1 VSKRHLTQQQRR
13 RIDRHQGDRIRRQT
27 VSGVLASQGDEQT
40 GLVMVHR
47 GALLEVESRDADGH
61 PLRVQCHQRANIE
74 PIAVGDRVVWHRT
87 GIAGEGVITALLP
100 RSALLARPNSH
111 HGGLRPIAANLDLV
125 VIVLAPQPV
134 PMEILL
140 DRYLVAVEQIGIDAM
155 LILNKCDLLA
165 SLPAADADSVR
176 ALFELYRGLG
186 YPTLET
192 SCHDH
197 RSMAALTERLQGRTA
212 ILVGQSG
219 VGKSSL
225 LKALLPEVEIALG
238 AISEANLRGRHTTTT
253 AQLYHLPQGGDLI
266 DSPGVREFGLWHLS
280 PEAVWAGFCELR
292 PLLGR
297 CRFRDCQHQQE
308 PDCALT
314 TAIAAGAMAPSRLQ
328 NLRRILAND
337 GNDIGQ

>member
-1 VSKRHLTQQQRR
+1 MSKRHLTQQQRR

-27 VSGVLASQGDEQT
+27 VDEALASQGDEQI

-74 PIAVGDRVVWHRT
+74 PIAVGDRVVWRRT

-100 RSALLARPNSH
+100 RSALLARPSS

-125 VIVLAPQPV
+125 VIVLAPQPA
-134 PMEILL
+134 PIEILL

-155 LILNKCDLLA
+155 LVLNKCDLLT

-176 ALFELYRGLG
+176 ALLELYRGLG

-197 RSMAALTERLQGRTA
+197 SGMAALTERLQRRTA

-225 LKALLPEVEIALG
+225 LKALLPEAEIALG
-238 AISEANLRGRHTTTT
+238 AISAANLRGRHTTTT

-280 PEAVWAGFCELR
+280 PDAVWAGFRELR

-308 PDCALT
+308 PDCAMT
-314 TAIAAGAMAPSRLQ
+314 TAIAAGVMAPSRWQ

-337 GNDIGQ
+337 GSDSGQ

>member
-1 VSKRHLTQQQRR
+1 MSKRHLTQQQRR
-13 RIDRHQGDRIRRQT
+13 RIDRQQGDRIRRQT
-27 VSGVLASQGDEQT
+27 VGEALASQGDERT

-47 GALLEVESRDADGH
+47 GALLEVESHDADGNL
-61 PLRVQCHQRANIE
+61 LRVQCHQRANIE
-74 PIAVGDRVVWHRT
+74 PITVGDRVVWHHT
-87 GIAGEGVITALLP
+87 GVAGEGVITALLP
-100 RSALLARPNSH
+100 RSALLARPSS

-125 VIVLAPQPV
+125 IIVLAPQPA

-140 DRYLVAVEQIGIDAM
+140 DRYLVAVEQIGLDAM

-165 SLPAADADSVR
+165 TLPPAEADAVV
-176 ALFELYRGLG
+176 ALLELYRGLG

-192 SCHDH
+192 CCHDGH
-197 RSMAALTERLQGRTA
+197 GMAALAQRLPGRTA

-225 LKALLPEVEIALG
+225 LKALLPELRITLG
-238 AISEANLRGRHTTTT
+238 AISQANLRGRHTTTT

-266 DSPGVREFGLWHLS
+266 DSPGVREFGLWHLP
-280 PEAVWAGFCELR
+280 PEAVWAGFRELH

-297 CRFRDCQHQQE
+297 CRFRDCRHQQE

-314 TAIAAGAMAPSRLQ
+314 AAIAAGAMAPSRLQ
-328 NLRRILAND
+328 SLRRILTDD
-337 GNDIGQ
+337 GSDSGQ